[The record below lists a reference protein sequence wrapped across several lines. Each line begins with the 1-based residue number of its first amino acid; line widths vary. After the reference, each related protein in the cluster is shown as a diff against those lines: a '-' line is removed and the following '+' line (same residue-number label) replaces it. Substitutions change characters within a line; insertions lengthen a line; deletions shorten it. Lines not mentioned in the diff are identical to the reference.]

1 MYAAEVIAL
10 LLIRLLGA
18 YVVNLDHRPVESF
31 ATDKERALLA
41 YLAVE
46 AGRTHHR
53 DELAALLWPDLPADK
68 ARNNFRVTLHRLR
81 KALDHPSGEVIWAS
95 RETVAFQS
103 SIDVE
108 VDATMLARKLEEG
121 YQHDHRD
128 RLCRNCRDLLAT
140 AVELYS
146 GDFLGGFTL
155 DGGLAFD
162 EWVRLK
168 RESLHL
174 RVMEALDK
182 LATYHQ
188 RRGQVQLAQKYAYRQ
203 LEMEPWRETAHR
215 QLMHSLACAADYS
228 AALAQFAKCRDILAA
243 ELGVEPGAETV
254 RLYEDIL
261 VARAAHC
268 RPLPAVSDPLI
279 GREEALTR
287 IIDKLADPACRL
299 LSLVGQ
305 GGVGKS
311 RLALEVARTLRA
323 AYLHGVCYVP
333 LTSVDSLESLVDA
346 IAHTAGYP
354 FKDGRDRRA
363 EILGYLANKEMLL
376 LLDNFEQLSD
386 ERALLPDLLAGAPS
400 LKLLV
405 TSRVRLHLQD
415 ETAIELQGLAVPQ
428 PELQEDVEQVGAVKL
443 FIARARKAQPHF
455 ALTAET
461 RASLL
466 ELCRFLS
473 GMPLAIELAASWS
486 RLLTPQE
493 ILARLRHSLDF
504 LESPASDAPQR
515 QRSMRA
521 SFEYSWALL
530 NDQER
535 DALMKLSLAR
545 GGLTVEAAEVITG
558 ASLRTLTALIDRSLV
573 WQVLPAGRLDL
584 HELLR
589 QFAQDKLEQ
598 AGASPAVYRGH
609 SAYFLDLL
617 CCLGQDV
624 LGGDRQVAA
633 LQTLDADIDNILLA
647 WRWAIENQVYRRLR
661 DAIPLLALVL
671 RYSGRVE
678 RGERLFRRA
687 ADTLMSRDDEDSQR
701 LLGQVMARQAELAAR
716 QTRFSEAVNPLERSL
731 AMARRA
737 GVQEEIAF
745 CLGQLGNSL
754 LRSGEPHRA
763 KAVLE
768 EALEIASR
776 TGDRYTQIRA
786 LIALHDL
793 LILEGEQLQAIRLAR
808 QLLALCRETG
818 DQYNLNDAIYRLGV
832 NSCYL
837 GDYEAGK
844 RYFEECLAI
853 ERQLRGVDYIG
864 TSHAALALFA
874 TRVEGAYE
882 EAHTLAEQSL
892 AFARSMNYRANGSM
906 ALIALADVACW
917 QERYAEAMRR
927 AEEGLRGLAPGGDS
941 EMMHFGRNVLS
952 LALCGI
958 GDYEEARNEICQALQ
973 RTRFH
978 TPQDLL
984 LSHLAGMA
992 LILTHEGDHE
1002 HAVELYSLAA
1012 SQRASPPAWLEKL
1025 PLHVNARNTLS
1036 TTLPAAIFDRAWKR
1050 GAAGDLHE
1058 ALRSILSTYCL

>member
-1 MYAAEVIAL
+1 MIAFL
-10 LLIRLLGA
+10 SVRLLGA
-18 YVVNLDHRPVESF
+18 YVVTLDHRAVESF

-46 AGRTHHR
+46 AGGPHHR

-81 KALDHPSGEVIWAS
+81 KALDHPGVEVIKAT
-95 RETVAFQS
+95 RETVGFHPQ
-103 SIDVE
+103 VE
-108 VDATMLARKLEEG
+108 VQVDAAMLARQLEEVR
-121 YQHDHRD
+121 QHDHRD
-128 RLCRNCRDLLAT
+128 RLCHDCYGRLA
-140 AVELYS
+140 AAAELYQ
-146 GDFLGGFTL
+146 GAFLAGVALVGSP
-155 DGGLAFD
+155 AFD
-162 EWVRLK
+162 EWMRL
-168 RESLHL
+168 EQEWLHL
-174 RVMEALDK
+174 RVLGALEK
-182 LATYHQ
+182 LAAYHQ
-188 RRGQVQLAQKYAYRQ
+188 RRGQIELAQKYAYRQ

-228 AALAQFAKCRDILAA
+228 AALAQFARCRDILSA

-261 VARAAHC
+261 VARAAHF
-268 RPLPAVSDPLI
+268 RPLPAASDPLI
-279 GREEALTR
+279 GREEALAHT
-287 IIDKLADPACRL
+287 IDKLADPACRL
-299 LSLVGQ
+299 LSVVGQ

-333 LTSVDSLESLVDA
+333 LTSVDSVEGLVDA
-346 IAHTAGYP
+346 IAHTAGYS
-354 FKDGRDRRA
+354 FQDGRDRRA

-376 LLDNFEQLSD
+376 LLDNFEQLVD
-386 ERALLPDLLAGAPS
+386 ERALLPELLARAPS

-415 ETAIELQGLAVPQ
+415 ERAIELQGLAVPQ

-455 ALTAET
+455 ALSPET
-461 RASLL
+461 HASLL

-493 ILARLRHSLDF
+493 MLARLRHSLDF

-530 NDQER
+530 DDQEQ
-535 DALMKLSLAR
+535 DALMQLSLAR
-545 GGLTVEAAEVITG
+545 GGLTVEAAEAITG
-558 ASLRTLTALIDRSLV
+558 ASLRTLTALVDRSLV
-573 WQVLPAGRLDL
+573 WQVLSAGRLEL

-589 QFAQDKLEQ
+589 QFARDKLEQ
-598 AGASPAVYRGH
+598 AGASRAVYRSH

-617 CCLGQDV
+617 CRLGQDV
-624 LGGDRQVAA
+624 LGGDRQLTA

-671 RYSGRVE
+671 RYSGRAE
-678 RGERLFRRA
+678 QGERLFRRA
-687 ADTLMSRDDEDSQR
+687 ADTLVSRADEDSQR

-745 CLGQLGNSL
+745 CLGQLGNAL
-754 LRSGEPHRA
+754 LRSGEPDRA
-763 KAVLE
+763 RAVLE
-768 EALEIASR
+768 EALETASR
-776 TGDRYTQIRA
+776 IGDRHTQIRA
-786 LIALHDL
+786 LVCLHDIL
-793 LILEGEQLQAIRLAR
+793 TLEGEEVQAIRLAR
-808 QLLALCRETG
+808 QLLAVCRETG
-818 DQYNLNDAIYRLGV
+818 DRWSLRDALYRLGV
-832 NSCYL
+832 NSCHL

-844 RYFEECLAI
+844 RYFEKGLVVV
-853 ERQLRGVDYIG
+853 RQTRFPKLVSLDQAG
-864 TSHAALALFA
+864 LALIA
-874 TRVEGAYE
+874 TRVDGAYDE
-882 EAHTLAEQSL
+882 VRTRTEQSL
-892 AFARSMNYRANGSM
+892 LLARSMNHLASM
-906 ALIALADVACW
+906 SMSLVALADIACW
-917 QERYAEAMRR
+917 QERYTEAVRR
-927 AEEGLRGLAPGGDS
+927 AEESLQVLAPGGDS
-941 EMMHFGRNVLS
+941 EFMHFGRNVLS
-952 LALCGI
+952 LALCGL
-958 GDYEEARNEICQALQ
+958 GDHEEARNEICQALQ

-978 TPQDLL
+978 TPKDLL
-984 LSHLAGMA
+984 LSHLAGFA
-992 LILTHEGDHE
+992 LVLTHEGDHE
-1002 HAVELYSLAA
+1002 YATELYALAA
-1012 SQRASPPAWLEKL
+1012 SQHAHPLAWLEKL
-1025 PLHVNARNTLS
+1025 PLHVNARNILR
-1036 TTLPAAIFDRAWKR
+1036 TTLPAEIFDRAWKR